1 MSKRDSGKYSKYFSM
16 TFITTSVV
24 IFSASSRAVNGLSKP
39 LEFHTL
45 MIVFHVMYVQIFS
58 TFLVFKS
65 SDLKPNK
72 LINSLFNYLFK
83 YAGLGHSELVG
94 FDIQLSY
101 L

>member
-1 MSKRDSGKYSKYFSM
+1 M

-24 IFSASSRAVNGLSKP
+24 IFSASSRAINGLSKA

-45 MIVFHVMYVQIFS
+45 MILFHVMYVQILSAFPV
-58 TFLVFKS
+58 LQS

-72 LINSLFNYLFK
+72 LINSLLFNYLFK
-83 YAGLGHSELVG
+83 YAGVGHSELVG